1 MAGPRG
7 LFIPSRF
14 DVAQARKDL
23 ETIRAA
29 AKQAGANIRDE
40 FLKGSKTA
48 TDFLKEL
55 RKQHQNMLSAAREAQ
70 QRGLI
75 DPKQF
80 AAVRREANRTFN
92 EAILPAL
99 AQMRKDGKA
108 GTEEFNRLQRALKN
122 VGQAGSTGGAAVKRG
137 FTDQVKDLPGLVK
150 GAFGGA
156 MIASFTYVAGKIVD
170 TFRRMVR
177 GINTVLQ
184 EASTAAQIREAF
196 TLQASGQGLDPT
208 RALAE
213 LRRGA
218 KGMVTDVE
226 LMRRANRALQG
237 ELPVTER
244 QLGDLAQL
252 ARKMADAVGGD
263 VGDTLGSV
271 MEALARGETR
281 LLRQAVIYIT
291 LTDVLKRWEQQ
302 TGRNSA
308 SLSDHERKALLL
320 NAVLEEHKRVL
331 ETVGDETVEAGERVQ
346 QATVFL
352 QNLKTA
358 IYESIAN
365 SPQLLEFLGGIG
377 STAEESAAKVQDLAN
392 RFGALVDTILQSPVV
407 STLVGIAKFEGK
419 LGGKIGGAVL
429 GIGGAD
435 YEHNLRKR
443 QIQTADMAGLYR
455 LQADAEYRFREMQ
468 ADGVKAGDVRLE
480 QLREE
485 LKLMKDRAAELQR
498 QADSSGGGGGGDDP
512 PVGLTPEELEKL
524 RDRVKQY
531 RDSMTSA
538 LDLELEKLREVR
550 AAMLATGETD
560 LLPGLDERIG
570 HLEELKQGV
579 RDLEAAAASAEPAI
593 TRAFE
598 SMGPRAIKAI
608 TDGLSLAQPA
618 LKKYE
623 ATMIRLREQRARGG
637 LSDKQFQAAEKAA
650 AQELNARLLAI
661 IEQLREAGKLTPEVH
676 EKLVGMLEGAAEGAE
691 DASHAFGDVLDNL
704 IGVARGVLSVAD
716 AMGVL
721 DDDTRRAMQGV
732 VDLAEG
738 LKSIAEGNY
747 IGGVAQ
753 GFGGLMALI
762 TGLAGDSGEDRR
774 RALEAARRQL
784 LAMAS
789 LERALRDLE
798 NAVLAE
804 TSEQQRNAIIQ
815 LLAPLTTQMRSLQ
828 MGGFNRVGIGPGMTT
843 AELNAIKD
851 LEEKLGIQIID
862 GTSLLVDNY
871 LAAIDRLQDMDLGS
885 FGSDLHGRLDALNFA
900 LDILGD
906 NAGTAAQRLERFAA
920 AIEDFAPDFA
930 AQLRQRAAQDPEAAQ
945 AWLAGLAEAFAA
957 GGLNDPAL
965 RALFGD
971 SLTADQVKRL
981 LEDANGYLGGIL
993 DEAEEDGD
1001 GGGTGE
1007 TPGST
1012 RSWTK
1017 DFTITEVTA
1026 QRLGGYM
1033 SSLVVLGMD
1042 SRELLREEVSI
1053 SREILARLIGS
1064 LASVRAP
1071 NPAALATPGTG
1082 ATSQVGPISL
1092 GGVHVNVPPGT
1103 SPADQEAYRSAGA
1116 AAGSGVMRTIDEG
1129 LGRRM
1134 LDQQRVTGRS
1144 ARRLYA
1150 G

>member
-443 QIQTADMAGLYR
+443 QIQTADMAGLYK

-498 QADSSGGGGGGDDP
+498 QAEAVDDGGGDDGP
-512 PVGLTPEELEKL
+512 PGLTPDELEKL
-524 RDRVKQY
+524 QEVVKEY
-531 RDSMTSA
+531 RDSVTSA
-538 LDLELEKLREVR
+538 LDKELAQLREVK
-550 AAMLATGETD
+550 AAMEATGDVE
-560 LLPGLDERIG
+560 LLPGVERRIAE
-570 HLEELKQGV
+570 LEQMKQKI
-579 RDLEAAAASAEPAI
+579 RDLEAPAAAV
-593 TRAFE
+593 TQAFT
-598 SMGPRAIKAI
+598 SLGGKPLKAI
-608 TDGLSLAQPA
+608 ADGLQLAQPA

-623 ATMIRLREQRARGG
+623 ATMLRLREQQARGL
-637 LSDKQFQAAEKAA
+637 LSDKQQFKAAEAA
-650 AQELNARLLAI
+650 AAKELNDRILAI
-661 IEQLREAGKLTPEVH
+661 ITQLREAGTLTPEVH

-906 NAGTAAQRLERFAA
+906 HAGTAAERLERFAA

-930 AQLRQRAAQDPEAAQ
+930 AQLRQRAAQDAEAAQ

-981 LEDANGYLGGIL
+981 LEDANGYLEGIL
-993 DEAEEDGD
+993 DEAEEGD

-1071 NPAALATPGTG
+1071 SPSALATPGTG
-1082 ATSQVGPISL
+1082 ATGRIGPISL